1 MHVNG
6 NGLWKAR
13 QDHKTGEQGVVLAN
27 LRQKKVHHLQGEGQ
41 GKEKISNRRL
51 SYTEEL
57 ETQDPKPLP
66 RQRDRRFPGL
76 YN

>member
-41 GKEKISNRRL
+41 GKEKIS
-51 SYTEEL
+51 YTEEL